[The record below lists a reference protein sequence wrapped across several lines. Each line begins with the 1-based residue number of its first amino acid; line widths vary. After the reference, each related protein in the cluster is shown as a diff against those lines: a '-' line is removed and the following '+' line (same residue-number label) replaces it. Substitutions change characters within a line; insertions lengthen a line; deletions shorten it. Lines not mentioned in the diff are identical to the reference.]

1 MLSHG
6 VMFLVV
12 GLLAGALNLAGVPS
26 VTFQISWSLY
36 LIGTLL
42 VSISVIAGRTVQVAP
57 VDRQR
62 PEKGEADQV
71 LDSLRGERIMHERFH
86 GLP

>member
-6 VMFLVV
+6 VMFMVV

-26 VTFQISWSLY
+26 VTVQISWSLY

-42 VSISVIAGRTVQVAP
+42 VSISVVAGRTLQVAWLGAVRLSDGFRRDDLVP
-57 VDRQR
+57 PSICTQGGRSD
-62 PEKGEADQV
+62 
-71 LDSLRGERIMHERFH
+71 ER
-86 GLP
+86 